1 MNLDDAQKQRV
12 MKWVEEGLKISDIQ
26 NRLASELGL
35 RLTYMEVRFL
45 LDDLKLKPKDKE
57 PPVAAPTAL
66 GGAPTGARAPAGL
79 APGSKQPPA
88 EEEDEFA
95 GEEAAPPGGAGN
107 VMVAV
112 DQVTRPGALV
122 SGKVTFSDGQT
133 ADWYLDQMGRLG
145 VVAKQQG
152 YKPSQADLMAFQS
165 ELQSELARQG
175 Y

>member
-1 MNLDDAQKQRV
+1 MNLDEAQRRQV
-12 MKWVEEGLKISDIQ
+12 AKWIEEGLKLSEIQ
-26 NRLASELGL
+26 SKLASDFGV

-45 LDDLKLKPKDKE
+45 IDDLKLKPKDKE
-57 PPVAAPTAL
+57 PPPAPVLPKTSAS
-66 GGAPTGARAPAGL
+66 
-79 APGSKQPPA
+79 PGRQPPA
-88 EEEDEFA
+88 GPGTQTPPTAEGDEADFDEESL
-95 GEEAAPPGGAGN
+95 PGTSN
-107 VMVAV
+107 VSVSV

-152 YKPSQADLMAFQS
+152 YKPSQSDLMAFQA
-165 ELQSELARQG
+165 ELQNQLAKMG